1 MSRDILVVKRGELFK
16 EKFFEG
22 FCPLSEHDF
31 SKIIQESFEYQ
42 HRDDALEN
50 NPDFQQIIPYVWL
63 VNPKTKKAFLY
74 KRSKGGDE
82 GRLYNKFSG
91 GVGGHI
97 DRDTDETAK
106 DPLTAA
112 MMRELEEEV
121 TMQNYPTPKF
131 VGFLNDDQDS
141 VGKVHFGV
149 VAIAE
154 TQEDVKPAMHM
165 SSGQFHS
172 IEQIEKIFS
181 DKDNTIESWTELS
194 WPFVKDYL
202 ENSKLF

>member
-1 MSRDILVVKRGELFK
+1 MSRDILVVKRDTLFK
-16 EKFFEG
+16 EKQFNG
-22 FCPLSEHDF
+22 FCPISEYDF
-31 SKIIQESFEYQ
+31 SKLIQENLEYQ
-42 HRDDALEN
+42 HRDDALET
-50 NPDFQQIIPYVWL
+50 NPEFQQIIPYVWL
-63 VNPKTKKAFLY
+63 VNKKTKQAFLY

-82 GRLYNKFSG
+82 DRLHNKYSG

-97 DRDTDETAK
+97 DRDTDESAQ

-121 TMQNYPTPKF
+121 TMQNYPVPKF
-131 VGFLNDDQDS
+131 VGFLNDDNDP

-154 TQEDVKPAMHM
+154 TQEQVSPAMHM
-165 SSGQFHS
+165 SSGQFYPV
-172 IEQIEKIFS
+172 EEIEKIFNN
-181 DKDNTIESWTELS
+181 KENTIESWTQLS

-202 ENSKLF
+202 EKN